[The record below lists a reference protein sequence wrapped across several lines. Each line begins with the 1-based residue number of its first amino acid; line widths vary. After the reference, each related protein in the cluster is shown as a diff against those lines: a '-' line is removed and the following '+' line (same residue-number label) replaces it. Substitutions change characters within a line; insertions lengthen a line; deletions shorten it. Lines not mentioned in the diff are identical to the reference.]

1 MAASR
6 RAFVAVALF
15 SMCIN
20 VLMLTAPIYMLQV
33 FDRVLASGSLDTL
46 ILLSAIAAFAILTL
60 AALEAVRHVLVKI
73 SVWLDRRLG
82 GALLAAGIVGGG
94 GEGKGSAQG
103 LRDLATFRN
112 FLAGPA
118 LHPILDAPWTPIF
131 IAVIFLL
138 HTSLG
143 WVALAGALA
152 LFVLAVANEV
162 ATRTPLRQ
170 SSGEMIG
177 AIRQAEAAARNA
189 DAIEAMD
196 MLPNIAERWRRHS
209 AKAVDL
215 QARTSLRS
223 GRITAISKFVR
234 LGIQIGILGAGAA
247 LVVSNELTPAAMIA
261 ASILLGRALA
271 PVEQA
276 IGGWRSAI
284 EARAAYR
291 RIAQSLATAP
301 GRGEGMRLP
310 TPIGRL
316 TVEGVTFLHHDAAEP
331 VLRNISCNLAPSEAL
346 GLIGPTAAG
355 KTTLA
360 RLMVGN
366 LTPRVG
372 HVRLD
377 GVDVAEW
384 DPEDLGRH
392 VGYLPQDVQLFS
404 GTVRENIARMGEGD
418 AEMVVEA
425 ARLAGVHDLILRLKK
440 GRAYPSAPGLT
451 TCWVCG
457 CHRRNVRP
465 MFCHAQP
472 LEVRPPDVPRRL
484 RGALSR

>member
-60 AALEAVRHVLVKI
+60 AALEAVRSHVLVKI

-94 GEGKGSAQG
+94 GEGTGSAQG

-189 DAIEAMD
+189 DAIEAMG

-215 QARTSLRS
+215 QARASLRS

-440 GRAYPSAPGLT
+440 GYDTEIGEGGGVL
-451 TCWVCG
+451 
-457 CHRRNVRP
+457 
-465 MFCHAQP
+465 
-472 LEVRPPDVPRRL
+472 
-484 RGALSR
+484 